1 MSKRYDI
8 FISYRRT
15 SFDMANLI
23 AMKLSAAGYR
33 VFVDIETL
41 RAGKFNERLLEV
53 IEECKDFILVL
64 PPNALD
70 RCANDDDWVRREVE
84 HAIKH
89 KRNIIPVMLRDF
101 QWPSSDALPEGMRD
115 LPLYN
120 GITIADAN
128 LFVENIERLKRTF
141 LISRPQRRAW
151 RIALYAIISIA
162 FVVALFVL
170 VGRKSDE
177 GSVTNGGA
185 INPAPTTAEAQLSSE
200 EAMVCNECAIQL
212 MNLYMLSDIN
222 LQLLDNIHKLWDK
235 ELARGKATEDNV
247 ALFISKVRMSKREL
261 HSIPELYIFDVDYE
275 VLNNLGVSSKDIER
289 FNGGV
294 RALYQELNDYL
305 DFLERI
311 ATTPAVYAEYI
322 ELSKQYY
329 MAMLE
334 YNYYLLLE
342 ILSKMP
348 ESVYDTIYDT
358 TIGLEY
364 FTDRSMREETVEYQR
379 RVKTLENTIEGKRR
393 RMLGMVDEM

>member
-1 MSKRYDI
+1 MDKYDI

-162 FVVALFVL
+162 FVVLLFVL

-177 GSVTNGGA
+177 GSADVD
-185 INPAPTTAEAQLSSE
+185 TAELSVETTELSPE
-200 EAMVCNECAIQL
+200 DVLIIHDCAGQL

-222 LQLLDNIHKLWDK
+222 MQI
-235 ELARGKATEDNV
+235 
-247 ALFISKVRMSKREL
+247 L
-261 HSIPELYIFDVDYE
+261 HSAYKNWNRHLVKGGVADNNIEAFQKSVMGNKANLHSMSQLMFLDSDYD
-275 VLNNLGVSSKDIER
+275 LLKRYGITAKDIER
-289 FNGGV
+289 FENASKDL
-294 RALYQELNDYL
+294 RDEIAAHL
-305 DFLERI
+305 DILCRI
-311 ATTPAVYAEYI
+311 APTPNVYSDYI

-329 MAMLE
+329 LAMLE

-342 ILSKMP
+342 LFSKMP
-348 ESVYDTIYDT
+348 ESVYDAVYDVT
-358 TIGLEY
+358 VCLEF
-364 FTDRSMREETVEYQR
+364 FTEKSMRDRPEEYER
-379 RVKTLENTIEGKRR
+379 RAKSLKNLAETKRNS
-393 RMLGMVDEM
+393 MLGMVD

>member
-1 MSKRYDI
+1 
-8 FISYRRT
+8 
-15 SFDMANLI
+15 MANLI

-128 LFVENIERLKRTF
+128 LFVENIERLKRAF

-162 FVVALFVL
+162 FVVVLFVL
-170 VGRKSDE
+170 MGRKSDDANVSKSASD
-177 GSVTNGGA
+177 GT
-185 INPAPTTAEAQLSSE
+185 PTAESADKLSPEELRICDEYATQL
-200 EAMVCNECAIQL
+200 I
-212 MNLYMLSDIN
+212 NLYMLSDSN
-222 LQLLDNIHKLWDK
+222 MQLLDKTYKDWNRKLVKDK
-235 ELARGKATEDNV
+235 PTDENKRDFKSNV
-247 ALFISKVRMSKREL
+247 AMNRQQLHKIPSMTVFASDYAVLEKVG
-261 HSIPELYIFDVDYE
+261 IYA
-275 VLNNLGVSSKDIER
+275 KDIER
-289 FNGGV
+289 FESSIKELHGELEEHFYTLESIASSPN
-294 RALYQELNDYL
+294 LYG
-305 DFLERI
+305 
-311 ATTPAVYAEYI
+311 EYI
-322 ELSKQYY
+322 EISQEYY
-329 MAMLE
+329 LAILE
-334 YNYYLLLE
+334 YNYCILLE
-342 ILSKMP
+342 MFSKMP
-348 ESVYDTIYDT
+348 KSVYDTVYDV
-358 TIGLEY
+358 TIALEF
-364 FTDRSMREETVEYQR
+364 FTEKSMHYPTEEYQR
-379 RVKTLENTIEGKRR
+379 MQKSLKNTIESKRR
-393 RMLGMVDEM
+393 AMSGMVDNE